1 MLFLCVPLAGYSPW
15 GHKESDTT
23 ERLITHAYWV
33 ISPCYKLFIEMTS
46 DICAKLLQSCPTLCD
61 PMDYSLP
68 GSSVHGIFPGKNMGV
83 DCYFLLQGIVLTQ
96 GSNPHLQHHR
106 REFFTTEPPEAM
118 EMNNTEICAL
128 GIHSLG
134 REGRRAHEE
143 IISVQGSEC

>member
-1 MLFLCVPLAGYSPW
+1 
-15 GHKESDTT
+15 
-23 ERLITHAYWV
+23 
-33 ISPCYKLFIEMTS
+33 
-46 DICAKLLQSCPTLCD
+46 
-61 PMDYSLP
+61 MDCSLP
-68 GSSVHGIFPGKNMGV
+68 GSPVHGEFLDKHTGAG
-83 DCYFLLQGIVLTQ
+83 CHFLLQGIVLTQ

>member
-96 GSNPHLQHHR
+96 GSNPSLLSLLHWQAGSLPLA
-106 REFFTTEPPEAM
+106 PPGKP
-118 EMNNTEICAL
+118 L
-128 GIHSLG
+128 RS
-134 REGRRAHEE
+134 
-143 IISVQGSEC
+143 ISPVLLKYN

>member
-96 GSNPHLQHHR
+96 GSNPSLLSLLHWQAGSLPLA
-106 REFFTTEPPEAM
+106 PPGKPSDF
-118 EMNNTEICAL
+118 CC
-128 GIHSLG
+128 
-134 REGRRAHEE
+134 
-143 IISVQGSEC
+143 VPC

>member
-68 GSSVHGIFPGKNMGV
+68 GSSVHGIFPGKNTGV
-83 DCYFLLQGIVLTQ
+83 GCHFPLQGIFLTQ
-96 GSNPHLQHHR
+96 ELNLSAFQTDYLLTELRGKPHLFIVLYLTSFWVGINIPTWGAL
-106 REFFTTEPPEAM
+106 EI
-118 EMNNTEICAL
+118 NTPTQNHL
-128 GIHSLG
+128 GNW
-134 REGRRAHEE
+134 
-143 IISVQGSEC
+143 